1 MAVAGGATLSL
12 SLNIILLKGLL
23 LTLLLTCASHQDV
36 KTRQIPDSLS
46 VAITAVGFI
55 HFSPLFSLSGMLLT
69 GIPYFVAAVISKG
82 KLGGGDIK
90 LMAACGFVLGPVGG
104 TIQSII
110 GLTFVLFAATGIGI
124 KSGYQSAKHT
134 SLPLAPFLSAGGLFA
149 FIMLQL

>member
-12 SLNIILLKGLL
+12 SLIFFLKGLL
-23 LTLLLTCASHQDV
+23 LTLLLACSSFQDV

-55 HFSPLFSLSGMLLT
+55 HFSPLFSLSGMFLT

-110 GLTFVLFAATGIGI
+110 GLTFVLLAAAGIGI
-124 KSGYQSAKHT
+124 KSGYQSAKQT

>member
-1 MAVAGGATLSL
+1 MAVAGGATLNL
-12 SLNIILLKGLL
+12 PLNLFLLKGLL
-23 LTLLLTCASHQDV
+23 LVLFLTCASITDV
-36 KTRQIPDSLS
+36 KTRQIPDFLS

-55 HFSPLFSLSGMLLT
+55 HFSLLFSLSGMLLT
-69 GIPYFVAAVISKG
+69 GVPYLVAAVISKG

-110 GLTFVLFAATGIGI
+110 GLTFVLLAAAGIGI

-149 FIMLQL
+149 FIMIQL

>member
-1 MAVAGGATLSL
+1 MSL

-23 LTLLLTCASHQDV
+23 LTLLLTYASIQDV

-46 VAITAVGFI
+46 VVITTLGFI

-69 GIPYFVAAVISKG
+69 GIPYLVAAVISKG

-110 GLTFVLFAATGIGI
+110 GLTLVLFTAAGIGI
-124 KSGYQSAKHT
+124 KSGYQSANQT
-134 SLPLAPFLSAGGLFA
+134 SLPLAPFLSVGGLFA

>member
-12 SLNIILLKGLL
+12 SLIILLKGLL
-23 LTLLLTCASHQDV
+23 LTLLLASASFQDV
-36 KTRQIPDSLS
+36 KTRRIPDSLS

-69 GIPYFVAAVISKG
+69 GLPYLFAAVISKG

-90 LMAACGFVLGPVGG
+90 LMAACGFVLGPIGG
-104 TIQSII
+104 TMQSII
-110 GLTFVLFAATGIGI
+110 GLTLVLFTAAGVSI
-124 KSGYQSAKHT
+124 KSGYQSAKQT

-149 FIMLQL
+149 FILLQL

>member
-1 MAVAGGATLSL
+1 MSL

-23 LTLLLTCASHQDV
+23 LTLLLTYASIQDV

-46 VAITAVGFI
+46 VVITTLGFI

-69 GIPYFVAAVISKG
+69 GIPYLVAAVISKG

-104 TIQSII
+104 IIQSII
-110 GLTFVLFAATGIGI
+110 GLTFVLLAAAGIGI
-124 KSGYQSAKHT
+124 KSGYQSAKQT